1 MSYRTP
7 PNIEYQSG
15 HGAGAAVSA
24 ESTVPLVVDLD
35 GTLTPTDTLFE
46 SLVQLLKHSP
56 TQIIRLPLALLRGK
70 AGFKHF
76 IAAHSSI
83 SADYLPYRQ
92 DFLDYLR
99 EEKSKGRRIILAT
112 AAHESIAA
120 KVAAHLGLFETVLAS
135 NSDPTLWG

>member
-1 MSYRTP
+1 MNDRMP

-56 TQIIRLPLALLRGK
+56 MQIIRLPLALLRGR

-76 IAAHSSI
+76 IATHSSI

-99 EEKSKGRRIILAT
+99 TEIQRSPDYSRHSGARI
-112 AAHESIAA
+112 HCQ
-120 KVAAHLGLFETVLAS
+120 
-135 NSDPTLWG
+135 